1 MATREQGG
9 RKARGAVKA
18 GPTGPTKAGAAKA
31 ATVKAAAAK
40 AGERS
45 TRARRPKTR
54 DRLLNSA
61 EQLFALHGLESVS
74 IRDITESAD
83 ANAAA
88 IHYHFGSKADLVAA
102 IFHRRAT
109 TLGQRRSELLSEL
122 ESREHVDLWD
132 LAEAMVQPTAELAAD
147 EDGGRYYVAFL
158 TALGGNP
165 DLIHVVMDAYEAD
178 TQRIQK
184 VLVQVTPDLPPDVR
198 MLRYAIVRDLIN
210 RVLGQPDG
218 QLKQWLSQQNPAA
231 YADIEG
237 RLVDIVVGIFQAPV
251 TKRRQRRRS

>member
-1 MATREQGG
+1 MATREQDG
-9 RKARGAVKA
+9 RKPRAAVKAGAVKA
-18 GPTGPTKAGAAKA
+18 GGTKAGGTKAGAAKA
-31 ATVKAAAAK
+31 AEPSA
-40 AGERS
+40 
-45 TRARRPKTR
+45 RARRPKTR

-102 IFHRRAT
+102 IFHRRAE
-109 TLGQRRSELLSEL
+109 TLGQRRSELLTEI
-122 ESREHVDLWD
+122 EGRDDIDLWD
-132 LAEAMVQPTAELAAD
+132 LAEAMVRPTAELAAD
-147 EDGGRYYVAFL
+147 VDGGRYYVAFL

-165 DLIHVVMDAYEAD
+165 DLIHVVIDAYEAD

-184 VLVQVTPDLPPDVR
+184 VLVQVTPDLPQDVR

-218 QLKQWLSQQNPAA
+218 QLKQWLSQQNPGA

-237 RLVDIVVGIFQAPV
+237 RLIDVVVGIFDAPA
-251 TKRRQRRRS
+251 TKPRRRRRA

>member
-1 MATREQGG
+1 MATREQDG
-9 RKARGAVKA
+9 RKVHAGVKA
-18 GPTGPTKAGAAKA
+18 GAPKTSEMKA
-31 ATVKAAAAK
+31 A
-40 AGERS
+40 ERS
-45 TRARRPKTR
+45 ARAWRPKTR

-102 IFHRRAT
+102 IFHRRAE
-109 TLGQRRSELLSEL
+109 TLGQRRSELLSEI
-122 ESREHVDLWD
+122 EGRNDIDLWD
-132 LAEAMVQPTAELAAD
+132 LAEAMVRPTAELASD
-147 EDGGRYYVAFL
+147 VDGGRYYVAFL

-165 DLIHVVMDAYEAD
+165 DLIHVVIDAYEAD

-184 VLVQVTPDLPPDVR
+184 VLVQVTPDLPQDVR

-218 QLKQWLSQQNPAA
+218 QLKQWLSQQNPGA
-231 YADIEG
+231 YVDVEG
-237 RLVDIVVGIFQAPV
+237 RLIDIVVGIFDAPA
-251 TKRRQRRRS
+251 TKRRQRGAADARGNRPRASGRK